1 MKIKRR
7 VCLIIASV
15 ILLSVAMMISISAG
29 TASAEV
35 DYGGAFSMDRL
46 ALAGQVTL
54 VGLLIVF
61 FVLAILWGVIS
72 ISKIFLY
79 DIPLK
84 KKQKEELAAKVSAT
98 VQDSEEVQSTAVL
111 EPVPTVADTA
121 ENDGETVAAITAAIQ
136 AYLLAEQGNAYR
148 GGFVVVSFKKRSEA
162 WKSQNKLS

>member
-15 ILLSVAMMISISAG
+15 ILLSFAMMISVSAE
-29 TASAEV
+29 TTPAEV
-35 DYGGAFSMDRL
+35 DYGGAFSMERL

-98 VQDSEEVQSTAVL
+98 VQSSETLQSAKTSA
-111 EPVPTVADTA
+111 PVISEADTA
-121 ENDGETVAAITAAIQ
+121 ENDEETVAAITAAVQ

-162 WKSQNKLS
+162 WKSQNKIS

>member
-15 ILLSVAMMISISAG
+15 ILLSFAMMISVSAE
-29 TASAEV
+29 TTPAEV
-35 DYGGAFSMDRL
+35 DYGGAFSMERL

-79 DIPLK
+79 DISLK
-84 KKQKEELAAKVSAT
+84 KKQKAFQIAL
-98 VQDSEEVQSTAVL
+98 
-111 EPVPTVADTA
+111 
-121 ENDGETVAAITAAIQ
+121 
-136 AYLLAEQGNAYR
+136 
-148 GGFVVVSFKKRSEA
+148 
-162 WKSQNKLS
+162 